1 MSTTNISNFRKN
13 LFDLTEQ
20 VINYNEP
27 LTVTSKSGNVVILSE
42 EEYRGIVETIYLSS
56 VPNMEKELV
65 RLKNTPTNSEE
76 FISEDEV
83 NWDEL

>member
-20 VINYNEP
+20 VINFNEP
-27 LTVTSKSGNVVILSE
+27 LTVTTKSGNIVIMSE

-56 VPNMEKELV
+56 VPGMEKELI
-65 RLKNTPTNSEE
+65 RLKNTPADSEE
-76 FISEDEV
+76 FVSEDEV
-83 NWDEL
+83 DWNDL